1 MSVGKDSIL
10 RAANAEA
17 KTTEVKAEPA
27 KTTEEAKAPAEV
39 KEAVKV
45 EAQVKEPEVKKAPAK
60 KPRTTKAKT
69 TTSKTAVK
77 KNAPK
82 KTTTRKKTVKTS
94 VLTPEHSEVLEAAFV
109 NSEWSGSYQRR
120 TSGLSSVDHCKTKAD
135 SRQVSCLESAFVL

>member
-39 KEAVKV
+39 KEAVKA
-45 EAQVKEPEVKKAPAK
+45 EAQVKEAEVKKAPAK

-69 TTSKTAVK
+69 TTSKTAAK
-77 KNAPK
+77 KTAPK

-94 VLTPEHSEVLEAAFV
+94 VLTPENSEVLEAAFV
-109 NSEWSGSYQRR
+109 KEKTPEEVNGPVHVNEELPVHSGVHLPFPGKY
-120 TSGLSSVDHCKTKAD
+120 V
-135 SRQVSCLESAFVL
+135 

>member
-39 KEAVKV
+39 KEA
-45 EAQVKEPEVKKAPAK
+45 EVKKAPAK

-69 TTSKTAVK
+69 YSQSQNHDFPQTT
-77 KNAPK
+77 
-82 KTTTRKKTVKTS
+82 
-94 VLTPEHSEVLEAAFV
+94 
-109 NSEWSGSYQRR
+109 
-120 TSGLSSVDHCKTKAD
+120 
-135 SRQVSCLESAFVL
+135 